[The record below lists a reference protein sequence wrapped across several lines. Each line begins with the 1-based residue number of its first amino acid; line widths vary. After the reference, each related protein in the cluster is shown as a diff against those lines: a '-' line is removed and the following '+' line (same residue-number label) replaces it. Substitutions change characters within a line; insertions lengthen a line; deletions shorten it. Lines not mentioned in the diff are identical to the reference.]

1 MKAKSEGT
9 AKRSEKVSA
18 GSKKATAKKEVK
30 KVVKETAAPSE
41 AEIRKKSRRDLQG
54 KGCQKYS
61 RYTGKRLAE
70 SGKAPQ
76 GSEIILI
83 R

>member
-41 AEIRKKSRRDLQG
+41 AEIRKKAEEIYKERVAKNIPGTQECDWLKAEKLL
-54 KGCQKYS
+54 KGLK
-61 RYTGKRLAE
+61 
-70 SGKAPQ
+70 
-76 GSEIILI
+76 
-83 R
+83 